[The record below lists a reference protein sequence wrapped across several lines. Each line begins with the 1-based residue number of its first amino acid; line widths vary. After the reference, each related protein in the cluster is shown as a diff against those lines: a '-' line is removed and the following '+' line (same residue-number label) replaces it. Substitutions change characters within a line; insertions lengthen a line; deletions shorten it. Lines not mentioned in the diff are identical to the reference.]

1 MYEKLSLT
9 LGLRGQPGASVANQT
24 KRKRLR
30 PCGEESTPVPQCS
43 REAEWPIP
51 LCCLLRVSIGC
62 ATEEEPVRGRPIPE
76 VLLTVFSP
84 CLSLATAVGGVQM
97 AEWVDS
103 PEELGFSRG
112 SLISELWCLAP
123 LARHR
128 AWGLF
133 RRNELTVF
141 VVSSRDG

>member
-1 MYEKLSLT
+1 MWRREHPCPPVFK
-9 LGLRGQPGASVANQT
+9 RGGVADTSVLPA
-24 KRKRLR
+24 
-30 PCGEESTPVPQCS
+30 PCH
-43 REAEWPIP
+43 
-51 LCCLLRVSIGC
+51 IGC
-62 ATEEEPVRGRPIPE
+62 ATGGGPVRGRPIPE
-76 VLLTVFSP
+76 VLLTVLSP

-123 LARHR
+123 LARHH